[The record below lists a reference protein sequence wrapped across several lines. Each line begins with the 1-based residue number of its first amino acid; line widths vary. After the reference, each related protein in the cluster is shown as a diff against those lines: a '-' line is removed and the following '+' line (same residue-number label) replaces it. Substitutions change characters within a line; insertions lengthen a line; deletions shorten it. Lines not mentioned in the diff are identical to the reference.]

1 MAEENVRGALWQ
13 ESAKLRTEI
22 ATLSPN
28 KFAGHCEPR
37 LPIIFQMNKTVRI
50 GVIGAGFAETTQI
63 PGFRNCEGAQ
73 VVAIASAHR
82 EHAAEVARKFDIP
95 NVARDWRELVLRD
108 DVDVVSVVTPVVTHC
123 EITLAA
129 LDNGK
134 AVLCEKPMAMNADEA
149 LIMMKRARDAG
160 VLALIDHE
168 LRFLP
173 GRIKMRELLRRGEI
187 GKLKHL
193 QLVFRSDSRAALDRP
208 WNWWSDIKQ
217 GGGTLGAIGSHVTDG
232 FRWLAGSEITDVVC
246 RLATHV
252 RERKDHEGRLREVT
266 TDDEA
271 NLLMRFSGG
280 ELTDGSTGNVSMS
293 MVEAGPQQHVLEI
306 FGATGAVRV
315 EDDGDL
321 WQARV
326 GDGDWQKVEVEAA
339 GLAPGLRDSGWA
351 RGFTTF
357 SQKIVDALRAGRT
370 TVDGAATFEDGYR
383 TQMVLDAAR
392 RSNESGCWE
401 KINKDNEK

>member
-1 MAEENVRGALWQ
+1 MD
-13 ESAKLRTEI
+13 
-22 ATLSPN
+22 
-28 KFAGHCEPR
+28 
-37 LPIIFQMNKTVRI
+37 KTVRI

-63 PGFRNCEGAQ
+63 PGFRNCKGAQ

-95 NVARDWRELVLRD
+95 NVAGDWRELVARD
-108 DVDVVSVVTPVVTHC
+108 DVDLVSVVTPVVTHC

-129 LDNGK
+129 LDHGK
-134 AVLCEKPMAMNADEA
+134 AVLCEKPMALNADEA
-149 LIMMKRARDAG
+149 RMMMNRARAAG

-173 GRIKMRELLRRGEI
+173 GRIKMRELVRRGEI
-187 GKLKHL
+187 GKVKHV
-193 QLVFRSDSRAALDRP
+193 QLTFRSDSRATLDRP
-208 WNWWSDIKQ
+208 WNWWSDVKQ

-232 FRWLAGSEITDVVC
+232 FRWIVGSEITDVVC

-271 NLLMRFSGG
+271 NLLVKFAAGA
-280 ELTDGSTGNVSMS
+280 LTDGATANVSMS
-293 MVEAGPQQHVLEI
+293 MVEAGPPQHVLEI
-306 FGATGAVRV
+306 FGATGALRV
-315 EDDGDL
+315 EDNGDL
-321 WQARV
+321 WQAKV
-326 GDGDWQKVEVEAA
+326 GTGEWQSVAVESGA
-339 GLAPGLRDSGWA
+339 LAPGLRENGWA
-351 RGFTTF
+351 RGFTSF

-370 TVDGAATFEDGYR
+370 TVEGAATFEDGYR

-401 KINKDNEK
+401 KLN